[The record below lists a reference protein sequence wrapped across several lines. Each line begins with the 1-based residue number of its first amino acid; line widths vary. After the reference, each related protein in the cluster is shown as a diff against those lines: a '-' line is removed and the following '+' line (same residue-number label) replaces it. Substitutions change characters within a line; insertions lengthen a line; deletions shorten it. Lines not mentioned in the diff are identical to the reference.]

1 MIGLGCIHPGQLCL
15 ITGSSHLHCVVSSD
29 ASTSKGTWG
38 AYIGAPLPGMYFA
51 EGGQSS
57 TGSILRWA
65 KQHIFNSNAVGNE
78 DDNSTYI
85 SYETLDNEAAQV
97 PPGAEGLVAL
107 ETFQGSRTPVT
118 DPLARGAL
126 VGLTLSHT
134 RAHIWRALLEAI
146 CFGTRSCIEALSDAG
161 HNCREII
168 MAGGCTRSPLLL
180 QMHADVTGLPVLV
193 RENTDAPLLGCAI
206 LAMVGSGRHKTV
218 VDAVRAM
225 VRQSRSIQPN
235 PIANEAYTILYN
247 RIYKNLSPSLRPIMH
262 SIAEL
267 RGGETPVGTSH
278 TVRSPFLVKS
288 AASISIST
296 NEKSQIISKH
306 IRHHPIISPSL
317 LACDWS
323 DIRSAVRTCENAG
336 ISSLHVDVF
345 DGVFL
350 DSPYALTFGPQMV
363 DAIRRSSTSNIKLDI
378 HVCVERPERY
388 VEAISEA
395 GGHRFIFQFEAMLG
409 ESNACKVAAT
419 VDLARVITRTGMKC
433 GLSINP
439 STDIS
444 VIHTVLQS
452 GLVDMV
458 NILAVEPG
466 FGGQKFQHHIVEK
479 VRKLRHY
486 VDSNLLNVL
495 IMVDGGIDA
504 ETAKQVAEA
513 GADVLAVGSYLF
525 QHAESFESRLK
536 ELQLT
541 FG

>member
-15 ITGSSHLHCVVSSD
+15 ITGSSHLHCVISTD
-29 ASTSKGTWG
+29 ASTSRGTWG
-38 AYIGAPLPGMYFA
+38 AYVGAPLPGMYFA

-57 TGSILRWA
+57 SGSILRWA
-65 KQHIFNSNAVGNE
+65 KQNIFNSNAIGNKE
-78 DDNSTYI
+78 DNITYI
-85 SYETLDNEAAQV
+85 SYESLDNEAAQI
-97 PPGAEGLVAL
+97 PPGAGGLVAL
-107 ETFQGSRTPVT
+107 ETFQGSRTPIT

-146 CFGTRSCIEALSDAG
+146 CYGTRSCIEALSDAG
-161 HNCREII
+161 HDCREII

-180 QMHADVTGLPVLV
+180 QMHADVTGLPVLI
-193 RENTDAPLLGCAI
+193 RENTDAPLLGGAI
-206 LAMVGSGRHKTV
+206 LAMVGSGIHQTV
-218 VDAVRAM
+218 ADAVGAM

-235 PIANEAYTILYN
+235 PVAKEAYTVLYN
-247 RIYKNLSPSLRPIMH
+247 RIYKELSPSLRPIMH
-262 SIAEL
+262 TIAKL
-267 RGGETPVGTSH
+267 RGGETPVGAAH
-278 TVRSPFLVKS
+278 TVRPPYLVNGAKS
-288 AASISIST
+288 IHKSM
-296 NEKSQIISKH
+296 NEKAQIISKVR
-306 IRHHPIISPSL
+306 RHHPMISPSL

-336 ISSLHVDVF
+336 LSSIHVDVF

-363 DAIRRSSTSNIKLDI
+363 HAISRSSTSNIKLDV

-388 VEAISEA
+388 VDAISEA
-395 GGHRFIFQFEAMLG
+395 GGYRFIFQFEAMPG
-409 ESNACKVAAT
+409 DTNSYKVAAA
-419 VDLARVITRTGMKC
+419 VDLARVIKKSGMKC

-439 STDIS
+439 RTDIS
-444 VIHTVLQS
+444 AIHTALQT

-458 NILAVEPG
+458 NLLAVEPG
-466 FGGQKFQHHIVEK
+466 FGGQKFQPHIVEK
-479 VRKLRHY
+479 LRQLRHY

-513 GADVLAVGSYLF
+513 GADVLVVGSYLF
-525 QHAESFESRLK
+525 RNPENFGSHLE
-536 ELQLT
+536 ELQLS
-541 FG
+541 FV